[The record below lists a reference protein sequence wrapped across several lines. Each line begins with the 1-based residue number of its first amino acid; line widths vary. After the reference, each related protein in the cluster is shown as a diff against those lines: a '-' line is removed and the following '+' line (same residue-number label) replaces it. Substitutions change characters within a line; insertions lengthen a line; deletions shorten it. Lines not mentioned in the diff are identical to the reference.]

1 MYAVEPVG
9 SVHQSHSDRIKVFN
23 KLRSAF
29 MRLPSEAQLLSIG
42 ETIDPFDTLTATLP
56 ANGRLTGLG
65 RDLQERYEGYLTS
78 QRSVRRRHYIAVLLD
93 RVGTSDWRSQLA
105 AGLASFTESLGAT
118 SVPSPKTVRRCQVR
132 AAEIAGRF
140 GSLRLEPVTAGR
152 VRWLSARIL
161 ARGVDDV
168 AFDESWEPAAGS
180 ATTSLTGPFHEVRFH
195 EGGDGGDEGRGRLG
209 RYVRCDT
216 GRGSGFHTA
225 LVLSDMP
232 TNWRFPGDGELLAE
246 LESAAE
252 ETARGDVIEADISI
266 RIRRIENAKARKKT
280 KGKRTTLVHQRDE
293 YAGSATGT
301 PSSLD
306 NASASLHD
314 LEAALDQNKAE
325 PELECTV
332 IVHLANQSLARLERH
347 AESLQAQFEPANY
360 GLVRPIG
367 DQSKL
372 LAMMWPGSAV
382 TPPVSDYRQHLLAR
396 DLASMLPFNGSEIG
410 DRRGGLLGVNL
421 DSGVAQPVL
430 SGLSEGPRRQM
441 PGNFGGVGEPGSGK
455 SATGKRFIELVCAA
469 DGQVVTIDRT
479 EQREYARYAAAL
491 EKMGVATQVVEIG
504 ADTGTTLDPLRV
516 FGPAERV
523 TVTVGF
529 LAQLCMVATGSLE
542 AMALAEAV
550 DVVSV
555 RNGRLTDVVDE
566 LARQAN
572 SGAAEASVLAR
583 KLARF
588 ARLDEL
594 GRCVFGDG
602 EPLRMDAGFVVFSVA
617 GLDLPSRETLENEHL
632 SKRML
637 DSQVAAQAL
646 LYLVAAFARRATFAD
661 RSRFAVALLDEWW
674 GIGSSPYGRALIREW
689 LRDSRKHNAAVG
701 LFSQHA
707 DDFDDEVRSFLGTR
721 MVFRQRTINAAWA
734 VLEFLDVVDD
744 EMVDRL
750 TSSNLDEGGFA
761 SGTCLLRDLDNRVG
775 LIQVHQSF
783 NPDLREA
790 FGHEPDPPADNTTD
804 ATAPAD
810 ARHVVTVMAAR
821 VLRVLLAVFAAIRD
835 RPTGG
840 RCCVGADA
848 T

>member
-1 MYAVEPVG
+1 M
-9 SVHQSHSDRIKVFN
+9 
-23 KLRSAF
+23 
-29 MRLPSEAQLLSIG
+29 
-42 ETIDPFDTLTATLP
+42 
-56 ANGRLTGLG
+56 
-65 RDLQERYEGYLTS
+65 
-78 QRSVRRRHYIAVLLD
+78 
-93 RVGTSDWRSQLA
+93 
-105 AGLASFTESLGAT
+105 
-118 SVPSPKTVRRCQVR
+118 
-132 AAEIAGRF
+132 
-140 GSLRLEPVTAGR
+140 
-152 VRWLSARIL
+152 
-161 ARGVDDV
+161 
-168 AFDESWEPAAGS
+168 
-180 ATTSLTGPFHEVRFH
+180 
-195 EGGDGGDEGRGRLG
+195 
-209 RYVRCDT
+209 
-216 GRGSGFHTA
+216 
-225 LVLSDMP
+225 
-232 TNWRFPGDGELLAE
+232 
-246 LESAAE
+246 
-252 ETARGDVIEADISI
+252 
-266 RIRRIENAKARKKT
+266 
-280 KGKRTTLVHQRDE
+280 VHQRDE

-306 NASASLHD
+306 SAAASLHD

-372 LAMMWPGSAV
+372 LAMMWPGSAA

-491 EKMGVATQVVEIG
+491 HKMGVATQVVEIG

-529 LAQLCMVATGSLE
+529 LAQLCMVETGSLE

-550 DVVSV
+550 DAVSA
-555 RNGRLTDVVDE
+555 RNGRLTDVADE

-572 SGAAEASVLAR
+572 NGAAEASVLAR

-594 GRCVFGDG
+594 GRSVFGDG

-646 LYLVAAFARRATFAD
+646 LYIVAAFARRATFAN

-721 MVFRQRTINAAWA
+721 MVFRQRTINAARA
-734 VLEFLDVVDD
+734 ALEFLDVVDD
-744 EMVDRL
+744 EMVERL

-790 FGHEPDPPADNTTD
+790 SDTNPTPSRRTTD
-804 ATAPAD
+804 ATAAAD

-821 VLRVLLAVFAAIRD
+821 VLRVLLAVIAAIVIGQLAAGAVSAQTPPDQPPVTVPDDPNQPTPTPPVGEPTVPSPLPTVPSSTDEGPLPDGDSLIPALPAETLTHPTMNYDIGYDEGAWNNFSRKFFGSLTAIGWLLNQVIVAVVLWFTGWAFGFDLIGPIKGPILSIAQMWNQNLIGPARAQRSGLVHLDVLRGVPGVAWSSHERARRVHAVRHRVGRHGDHQRQPRRLPRWRRAHTATGVGGDDVGVTRPSTLRRPHRRARVRRPDATAAPPRAD
-835 RPTGG
+835 RAALRGHQLGWTA
-840 RCCVGADA
+840 VGAVRVGGVADGR
-848 T
+848 